1 VADALLS
8 KAGIS
13 DTANRHIHVTVLRRA
28 IDQAAA

>member
-1 VADALLS
+1 LS
-8 KAGIS
+8 KAGIT